1 MAAVADVGGIAPVKH
16 PGNDKLIVL
25 FVVKLVK
32 IYIPEN
38 TAVKLGNGAQG
49 RLLMGFKGKNY
60 LAHFMPFFN
69 KLRLSLIKTD
79 RLKRYLLYAVGEIVL
94 VVIGILIALQIS
106 NWSDLQ
112 KEREKEQTYLK
123 SIKEDLETEKANIE
137 KIMARRISKIRSA
150 SKIWA
155 IYSDSVQ
162 GDSLGFHIANLAKWE
177 VVTPGMNT
185 WKELIST
192 GDLHL
197 IQNPEIKK
205 RLANLMARYERLNV
219 LQHTHHRREYEVYF
233 YDEIFKTI
241 DFDKAFPGMLDY
253 NDGVHSL
260 ALSGNEKEI
269 LFQNVKQN
277 LILKNGIQI
286 VSSANKSGLRHAS
299 HLHKDLEDLLRLV
312 GNELNADK

>member
-1 MAAVADVGGIAPVKH
+1 
-16 PGNDKLIVL
+16 
-25 FVVKLVK
+25 
-32 IYIPEN
+32 
-38 TAVKLGNGAQG
+38 
-49 RLLMGFKGKNY
+49 
-60 LAHFMPFFN
+60 MPFLN
-69 KLRLSLIKTD
+69 KLRKNKIKTEG
-79 RLKRYLLYAVGEIVL
+79 LEHYLLYAIGEIFL
-94 VVIGILIALQIS
+94 VVLGILIALQIS
-106 NWSDLQ
+106 NWSDLK
-112 KEREKEQTYLK
+112 KERAKEQTYLR

-155 IYSDSVQ
+155 IYTDSVQ

-205 RLANLMARYERLNV
+205 RLANLMARFEKLNV

-241 DFDKAFPGMLDY
+241 DFDEAFPGMLDY
-253 NDGVHSL
+253 NDGAHSL
-260 ALSGNEKEI
+260 ALSGNEARN
-269 LFQNVKQN
+269 LFQKVKQN
-277 LILKNGIQI
+277 LIFKNGIQI
-286 VSSANKSGLRHAS
+286 VSSANKSGLKWTKM
-299 HLHKDLEDLLRLV
+299 LHKDLEELLPLV
-312 GNELNADK
+312 QNELRSDK